1 MVQYSI
7 KKKMKKCT
15 DTIYYRTHV
24 LATVTEKENK
34 LADELTMADCR
45 CRSPDSPPPR
55 GGFPDSVGSGKFE

>member
-7 KKKMKKCT
+7 QEKMKKCT
-15 DTIYYRTHV
+15 DTIYCRTHV

-45 CRSPDSPPPR
+45 SPDSPPPR